1 MQKHLK
7 IINDFEKKKMLL
19 LTKKNVKS
27 DQDAKLFYIC
37 GKRIL
42 WKLSKSINCWKVRD
56 HCYYTGKY
64 RNAAHSISD
73 LKFNVLNEI
82 PVVFHNCSNYHYH
95 FTIKELA
102 NKFEGKFEWPGEN
115 TEKYKIF
122 SVPIEKEIAG
132 IDKDGNEIVVT
143 ISYIIKFIDSA
154 EFTTTSLSNLVD
166 NLTEGIH
173 EIKWT
178 DYDFFLEYEMK
189 NGQNLLH
196 ELHNDLPFLPE
207 RINIE
212 KSKSLLLI
220 YLKELNIL
228 FS

>member
-1 MQKHLK
+1 M
-7 IINDFEKKKMLL
+7 
-19 LTKKNVKS
+19 
-27 DQDAKLFYIC
+27 
-37 GKRIL
+37 
-42 WKLSKSINCWKVRD
+42 
-56 HCYYTGKY
+56 
-64 RNAAHSISD
+64 
-73 LKFNVLNEI
+73 
-82 PVVFHNCSNYHYH
+82 
-95 FTIKELA
+95 
-102 NKFEGKFEWPGEN
+102 
-115 TEKYKIF
+115 
-122 SVPIEKEIAG
+122 PIEKEIAG

-143 ISYIIKFIDSA
+143 ISYKIKFIDSA